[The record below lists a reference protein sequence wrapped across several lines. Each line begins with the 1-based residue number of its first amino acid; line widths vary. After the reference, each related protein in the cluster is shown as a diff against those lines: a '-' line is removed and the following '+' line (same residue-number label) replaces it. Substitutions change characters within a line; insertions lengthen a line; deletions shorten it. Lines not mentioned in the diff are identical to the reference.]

1 MVILGV
7 DSSAKSASVAVV
19 QDGAILGEFFVNHG
33 LTHSQ
38 TLLPM
43 IEHLLEVLDMQ
54 PSQLDVL
61 AVNNGPGSFTGIRIG
76 VACVK
81 GIGFAGGQKCVG
93 VSTLLS
99 LAHNIGPY
107 DGIICP
113 VMDARCQQVYNALFT
128 WQEGKLVRLCEDR
141 AISVEALKQEII
153 STGKNVILVGDG
165 ASLCYNMISEE
176 VPAVELAREPL
187 RYVRG
192 SSVAMAAV
200 QCMEQAVT
208 AQELTPTYLRPS
220 QAERE
225 RVQKQKQQTANEV

>member
-1 MVILGV
+1 MMILGV

-19 QDGAILGEFFVNHG
+19 QDGAVLGEFFVNHG

-43 IEHLLEVLDMQ
+43 VEHLLEVLDIP
-54 PSQLDVL
+54 PSALEVL

-81 GIGFAGGQKCVG
+81 GIGFAGGQSCVG

-99 LAHNIGPY
+99 LAYNIGAY

-113 VMDARCQQVYNALFT
+113 VMDARCQQVYNALFE
-128 WQEGKLVRLCEDR
+128 WQDGKPVRLCDDR
-141 AISVEALKQEII
+141 AISVQALKEEII
-153 STGKNVILVGDG
+153 SAGKNVILVGDG
-165 ASLCYNMISEE
+165 ASLCYNMLSEE
-176 VPAVELAREPL
+176 VPQIALAQESL
-187 RYVRG
+187 RYARG
-192 SSVAMAAV
+192 SSVAMAAM
-200 QCMEQAVT
+200 QCMEQAVG
-208 AQELTPTYLRPS
+208 ADVLIPTYLRPS

-225 RVQKQKQQTANEV
+225 RAQRQQQQTENEV